1 MALYS
6 DKVMDHFQNPR
17 NVGKMDDADGVG
29 EVGNAKC
36 GDIMKMYI
44 KVKDGIIT
52 DVKFNTFGCGSAIAT
67 SSMATELIKGKKVED
82 ALELSNKAVVE
93 ALDGLPAHKIHCSV
107 LAEEAVAAAVKDYYD
122 RNGIAYDP
130 ELFSKKLLI
139 GIAAAVAYFVLLKIL
154 GFVLDSIWVVFVMM
168 ALLLNEP
175 FKKAWP
181 LMLAVSILA
190 PVVLYAIFGMFLK
203 VPLPNGILSG
213 LLG

>member
-1 MALYS
+1 
-6 DKVMDHFQNPR
+6 
-17 NVGKMDDADGVG
+17 
-29 EVGNAKC
+29 
-36 GDIMKMYI
+36 MKKLNI
-44 KVKDGIIT
+44 VFS
-52 DVKFNTFGCGSAIAT
+52 VV
-67 SSMATELIKGKKVED
+67 LI
-82 ALELSNKAVVE
+82 
-93 ALDGLPAHKIHCSV
+93 
-107 LAEEAVAAAVKDYYD
+107 AVAAFFFFYADTFKMLPGQTEIGPGAFPKAVCVGLAVCGILLIIQELRKD
-122 RNGIAYDP
+122 GSEKA

-175 FKKAWP
+175 FKKA
-181 LMLAVSILA
+181 SILA

>member
-1 MALYS
+1 MGGT
-6 DKVMDHFQNPR
+6 HR
-17 NVGKMDDADGVG
+17 GVYRPHSKG
-29 EVGNAKC
+29 ELTKKLNIVFS
-36 GDIMKMYI
+36 
-44 KVKDGIIT
+44 V
-52 DVKFNTFGCGSAIAT
+52 V
-67 SSMATELIKGKKVED
+67 LI
-82 ALELSNKAVVE
+82 
-93 ALDGLPAHKIHCSV
+93 
-107 LAEEAVAAAVKDYYD
+107 AVAAFFFFYADTFKMLPGQTEIGPGAFPKAVCVGLAVCGVLLIIQELRK
-122 RNGIAYDP
+122 GGSEKA

>member
-1 MALYS
+1 
-6 DKVMDHFQNPR
+6 
-17 NVGKMDDADGVG
+17 
-29 EVGNAKC
+29 
-36 GDIMKMYI
+36 MKKLNI
-44 KVKDGIIT
+44 VFS
-52 DVKFNTFGCGSAIAT
+52 VV
-67 SSMATELIKGKKVED
+67 LI
-82 ALELSNKAVVE
+82 
-93 ALDGLPAHKIHCSV
+93 
-107 LAEEAVAAAVKDYYD
+107 AVAAFFFFYADTLKMLP
-122 RNGIAYDP
+122 GQTEIGPGAFP
-130 ELFSKKLLI
+130 KAGSEKAELFSKKLLI
-139 GIAAAVAYFVLLKIL
+139 GIAAAVVYFVLLKIL

>member
-1 MALYS
+1 
-6 DKVMDHFQNPR
+6 
-17 NVGKMDDADGVG
+17 
-29 EVGNAKC
+29 
-36 GDIMKMYI
+36 MKKLNI
-44 KVKDGIIT
+44 VFS
-52 DVKFNTFGCGSAIAT
+52 VV
-67 SSMATELIKGKKVED
+67 LI
-82 ALELSNKAVVE
+82 
-93 ALDGLPAHKIHCSV
+93 
-107 LAEEAVAAAVKDYYD
+107 AVAAFFFFYADTFKMLPGQTEIGPGAFPKAVCVGLAVCGVLLIIQELRK
-122 RNGIAYDP
+122 GGSEKA

-139 GIAAAVAYFVLLKIL
+139 GIAAAVVYFVLLKIL

-175 FKKAWP
+175 FKKARSCASSGVNWP

>member
-1 MALYS
+1 
-6 DKVMDHFQNPR
+6 
-17 NVGKMDDADGVG
+17 
-29 EVGNAKC
+29 
-36 GDIMKMYI
+36 MKKLNI
-44 KVKDGIIT
+44 VFS
-52 DVKFNTFGCGSAIAT
+52 VV
-67 SSMATELIKGKKVED
+67 LI
-82 ALELSNKAVVE
+82 
-93 ALDGLPAHKIHCSV
+93 
-107 LAEEAVAAAVKDYYD
+107 AVAAFFFFYADTFKMLPGQTEIGPGAFPKAVCVGLAVCGVLLIIQELRK
-122 RNGIAYDP
+122 GGSEKA

-213 LLG
+213 LLGRYEIDWRFIWELFHFLFSCCLLNIF

>member
-1 MALYS
+1 
-6 DKVMDHFQNPR
+6 
-17 NVGKMDDADGVG
+17 
-29 EVGNAKC
+29 
-36 GDIMKMYI
+36 MKKLNI
-44 KVKDGIIT
+44 VFS
-52 DVKFNTFGCGSAIAT
+52 VV
-67 SSMATELIKGKKVED
+67 LI
-82 ALELSNKAVVE
+82 
-93 ALDGLPAHKIHCSV
+93 
-107 LAEEAVAAAVKDYYD
+107 AVAAFFFFYADTFKMLPGQTEIGPGAFPKAVCVGLAVCGVLLIIQELRK
-122 RNGIAYDP
+122 GGSEKA

-139 GIAAAVAYFVLLKIL
+139 GIAAANQATKKAAATANGLTGLFGYA
-154 GFVLDSIWVVFVMM
+154 SIWVVFVMM

>member
-1 MALYS
+1 
-6 DKVMDHFQNPR
+6 
-17 NVGKMDDADGVG
+17 
-29 EVGNAKC
+29 
-36 GDIMKMYI
+36 MKKLNI
-44 KVKDGIIT
+44 VFS
-52 DVKFNTFGCGSAIAT
+52 VV
-67 SSMATELIKGKKVED
+67 LI
-82 ALELSNKAVVE
+82 
-93 ALDGLPAHKIHCSV
+93 
-107 LAEEAVAAAVKDYYD
+107 AVAAFFFFYADTFKMLPGQTEIGPGAFPKAVCV
-122 RNGIAYDP
+122 GLAVCGV
-130 ELFSKKLLI
+130 LLI
-139 GIAAAVAYFVLLKIL
+139 IQELRLFTAAAVAYFVLLKIL